1 MMTKRLI
8 DATPLDKLII
18 EIPQDVGDEYSYIRG
33 VEDVLELV
41 HKAKTE
47 NEWVINTPSEEVLEA
62 LQYE

>member
-1 MMTKRLI
+1 MTTKRLI

>member
-1 MMTKRLI
+1 MTTKRLI

-18 EIPQDVGDEYSYIRG
+18 EVPKSVGDEYSYIRG

-41 HKAKTE
+41 HNAKTE
-47 NEWVINTPSEEVLEA
+47 NEWVLNAPSNEVLEA

>member
-1 MMTKRLI
+1 MTTKRLI

-47 NEWVINTPSEEVLEA
+47 NKWVINTPSEEVLEA